1 MNDQRTTQV
10 HAAAE
15 RPSFAAP
22 VLAGWALLFLTG
34 CADWAYRQIQLG
46 QSAEEYERVLPAE
59 TSRRT
64 AVGLCHLSS
73 DRFGRTD
80 AFVVLLTGDRR
91 VAGKLRARHYE
102 RDWGLKVDRGFW
114 LEGELDPELYGVQST
129 GPLDTLRAIA
139 GELTDYRGE
148 KLALD
153 AHAWVA
159 AGLVRLMQRW
169 PGVEDVGVSSQRLS
183 ELFELVPGGGAAR
196 LEVNEHGIYR
206 LEYKQGKTQ

>member
-1 MNDQRTTQV
+1 MNDQRTN
-10 HAAAE
+10 HAGAMAR
-15 RPSFAAP
+15 RPSLAAT
-22 VLAGWALLFLTG
+22 VLAGSALLFLGG
-34 CADWAYRQIQLG
+34 CADWSYRQIRLG
-46 QSAEEYERVLPAE
+46 QSSENCERVLPPE

-64 AVGLCHLSS
+64 ALGLCHLSS
-73 DRFGRTD
+73 DPFGRTE
-80 AFVVLLTGDRR
+80 ALVVLLTGDRR
-91 VAGKLRARHYE
+91 VAAKLRARHYE
-102 RDWGLKVDRGFW
+102 RDWGFKVDRGYW

-139 GELTDYRGE
+139 ADLTDYRGE

-183 ELFELVPGGGAAR
+183 ELFELVPGGGVAR
-196 LEVNEHGIYR
+196 IAVDERGIYR
-206 LEYKQGKTQ
+206 LEYKQGQTR

>member
-1 MNDQRTTQV
+1 MNDHRMTKSGAGTDRPLCV
-10 HAAAE
+10 TALVAAAT
-15 RPSFAAP
+15 
-22 VLAGWALLFLTG
+22 LFLTG
-34 CADWAYRQIQLG
+34 CADWSYRQIRLG
-46 QSAEEYERVLPAE
+46 QSSEDYARVLPAE

-64 AVGLCHLSS
+64 ALGLCHLSS
-73 DRFGRTD
+73 DPFGRTD
-80 AFVVLLTGDRR
+80 AFVALLTSDRR
-91 VAGKLRARHYE
+91 VAGKLRARYYE
-102 RDWGLKVDRGFW
+102 RDWGFKVDRGYW

-139 GELTDYRGE
+139 ADLTDYRGE

-159 AGLVRLMQRW
+159 AGLLRLMQRW

-196 LEVNEHGIYR
+196 IEVDTQGVYR
-206 LEYKQGKTQ
+206 LEYKQGKTY

>member
-1 MNDQRTTQV
+1 MSNPRTSEGRGVTHRSV
-10 HAAAE
+10 CTAALL
-15 RPSFAAP
+15 AAP
-22 VLAGWALLFLTG
+22 VLLLLTG
-34 CADWAYRQIQLG
+34 CTDWAYRQIQLG

-114 LEGELDPELYGVQST
+114 LEGELDPELYGVQSA

-139 GELTDYRGE
+139 GDLTDYRGE

-196 LEVNEHGIYR
+196 LEVNERGIYR
-206 LEYKQGKTQ
+206 LEYKQGTTR